1 MTSSNAY
8 KYGRSLIALHW
19 LIFFLLIFVYAV
31 IEFRV
36 LFDKGMPEREFMKSL
51 HFMFGLLVLLLVLFR
66 LVARRLNPRPPPHSS
81 EGWYKLLHI
90 ASQVGHWA

>member
-19 LIFFLLIFVYAV
+19 LMFFLLIFVYAV

-36 LFDKGMPEREFMKSL
+36 LFDKGMPER
-51 HFMFGLLVLLLVLFR
+51 
-66 LVARRLNPRPPPHSS
+66 
-81 EGWYKLLHI
+81 
-90 ASQVGHWA
+90 